1 MNILE
6 LKEQAYVKTLNFIGL
21 TLITG
26 GIYVILW
33 FAKNNEDIENLFN
46 AEKSNKNYTIYL
58 AVCLGLGTVLN
69 SFMVLELMLIAQ
81 ILPIIYSILLIIWAL
96 KIKKAMLS
104 YAINEYKVNYSMNTF
119 YTVIF
124 NLYYINYCIDD
135 LNNIVEK
142 EKRIKE

>member
-1 MNILE
+1 
-6 LKEQAYVKTLNFIGL
+6 
-21 TLITG
+21 
-26 GIYVILW
+26 
-33 FAKNNEDIENLFN
+33 
-46 AEKSNKNYTIYL
+46 
-58 AVCLGLGTVLN
+58 
-69 SFMVLELMLIAQ
+69 MVLELMLIAQ